1 MFNNYLNVLFMF
13 IYIYIYIDTIQ
24 YALHN
29 KDINRFASDKIDVQS

>member
-1 MFNNYLNVLFMF
+1 MYYLCL
-13 IYIYIYIDTIQ
+13 YIYIYIDTIQ